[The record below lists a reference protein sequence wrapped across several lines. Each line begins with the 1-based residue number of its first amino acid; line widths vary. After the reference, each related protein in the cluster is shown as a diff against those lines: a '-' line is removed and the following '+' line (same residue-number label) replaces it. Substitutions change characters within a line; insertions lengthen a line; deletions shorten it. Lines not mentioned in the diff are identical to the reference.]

1 MHPDDTVNQ
10 WGLRDITPQNDDNKT
25 HWIHPTGTY
34 FSKYDD
40 MRGSAAL
47 FSSVIN
53 RLRFENY
60 IDWGADNDHEYYACG
75 DYLNPPHDRQYTWH

>member
-1 MHPDDTVNQ
+1 
-10 WGLRDITPQNDDNKT
+10 
-25 HWIHPTGTY
+25 
-34 FSKYDD
+34 

-60 IDWGADNDHEYYACG
+60 IEYQNTIFVDGQEVVIGG
-75 DYLNPPHDRQYTWH
+75 DDEDQE